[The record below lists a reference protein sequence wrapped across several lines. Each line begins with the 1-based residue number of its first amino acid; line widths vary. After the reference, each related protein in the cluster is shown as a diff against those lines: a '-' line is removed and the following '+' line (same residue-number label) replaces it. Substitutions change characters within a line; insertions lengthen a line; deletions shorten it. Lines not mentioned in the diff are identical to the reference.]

1 MQETTTQTLT
11 ILNDSIIKPMA
22 DTIVTQENNLTK
34 ILEAAKI
41 ISENTDPWFDI
52 PSISL
57 TALSIMASIATLVG
71 VGGIFMEIKRRKTS
85 KKCQKKIILD
95 LIRHLFI
102 NNAILEIVR
111 SEVTASGFKMRPV
124 DGVFSRF
131 KTMDTDTDLGR
142 FSVVS
147 KNFDDI
153 HQISLH
159 LRNYNIVADL
169 AEEHF
174 ADKKYPK
181 SHKSEE
187 LKDLFKRSTDITEE
201 LIKLG
206 KLQGLKIDR
215 DSVKEHLN
223 DHYTKTITEKVK
235 NIAFNILDR
244 DKEPYKYYDE
254 LGVGE
259 LFDNCIRK
267 RSQKIVFT
275 DYFKE

>member
-57 TALSIMASIATLVG
+57 TALSIMASIATLLG

-102 NNAILEIVR
+102 NKAILEVVR
-111 SEVTASGFKMRPV
+111 SEVNTSGFQVRPV

-131 KTMDTDTDLGR
+131 KTMDTDIDLGR
-142 FSVVS
+142 FSVVA
-147 KNFDDI
+147 KNFDNI
-153 HQISLH
+153 HKISLL

-174 ADKKYPK
+174 ADKNYPIK
-181 SHKSEE
+181 HKEEE
-187 LKDLFKRSTDITEE
+187 LKDLFRRSTEITEQ
-201 LIKLG
+201 LINLG
-206 KLQGLKIDR
+206 ELQGLKINHKT
-215 DSVKEHLN
+215 VTKHLN
-223 DHYTKTITEKVK
+223 EHYTKLISEEDKKIEFDILERKEK
-235 NIAFNILDR
+235 
-244 DKEPYKYYDE
+244 PYDYYDN
-254 LGVGE
+254 LGIKE

-267 RSQKIVFT
+267 RSQETVFT
-275 DYFKE
+275 NYFK